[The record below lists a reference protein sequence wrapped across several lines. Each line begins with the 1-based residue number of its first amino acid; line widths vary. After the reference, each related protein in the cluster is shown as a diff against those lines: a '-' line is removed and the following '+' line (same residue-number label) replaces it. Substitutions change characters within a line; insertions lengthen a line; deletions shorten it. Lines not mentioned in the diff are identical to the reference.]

1 MGIKLEVSNAAF
13 RYFGSKDD
21 VFDEI
26 SFSLSDGDN
35 LCILGPNGCGKT
47 TLLKCIANLLTVS
60 KGEIIVDN
68 QNISQMKRHEI
79 AKNIGYIPQLHAPT
93 FPYTVLDAVLMGR
106 TAYVGL
112 MSTPSE
118 EDIEISREA
127 LRQLNIYHL
136 HDRPYTNISGGERQ
150 MVMFARVLAQK
161 TSILLLDEPTSHLD
175 FGNQNRFLNI
185 LKEITKNGLPSIM
198 TSHFPDHVFLV
209 ANKVAI
215 MNNGRILAFGTPDE
229 VVTEENLYNI
239 YGIKVKVLQLDSD
252 INRKICVPI
261 N

>member
-1 MGIKLEVSNAAF
+1 MGIKLEVKNAGF
-13 RYFGSKDD
+13 KYFGSDIT
-21 VFDEI
+21 VFNDI
-26 SFSLSDGDN
+26 NFTLSDGDN

-47 TLLKCIANLLTVS
+47 TLLKCIANLLTLTG
-60 KGEIIVDN
+60 GEITIEN
-68 QNISQMKRHEI
+68 RSLYNMKRHEI

-93 FPYTVLDAVLMGR
+93 FPYTVLDAVVMGR
-106 TAYVGL
+106 TAYIGL

-136 HDRPYTNISGGERQ
+136 QDRPYTNISGGERQ
-150 MVMFARVLAQK
+150 MVMFARVLAQQS
-161 TSILLLDEPTSHLD
+161 SILLLDEPTSHLD
-175 FGNQNRFLNI
+175 FGNQNRFLSI
-185 LKEITKNGLPSIM
+185 LKDITKNGLPSIM
-198 TSHFPDHVFLV
+198 TSHFPDHVFIV

-215 MNNGRILAFGTPDE
+215 MNKGQFLAFGTPDE

-239 YGIKVKVLQLDSD
+239 YGIKVKVLQLDSE

-261 N
+261 D

>member
-1 MGIKLEVSNAAF
+1 MGIKLEVKKAAF
-13 RYFGSKDD
+13 RYYGTKTD
-21 VFDEI
+21 VFKEI
-26 SFSLSDGDN
+26 SFTLSYGDN

-47 TLLKCIANLLTVS
+47 TLLKCIANLLTLTG
-60 KGEIIVDN
+60 GEIIVDN
-68 QNISQMKRHEI
+68 HNLCHMKRREI
-79 AKNIGYIPQLHAPT
+79 AKNIGYIPQLHTPT

-106 TAYVGL
+106 TAYIGM

-161 TSILLLDEPTSHLD
+161 SSILLLDEPTSHLD
-175 FGNQNRFLNI
+175 FGNQTRFLGI
-185 LKEITKNGLPSIM
+185 LKEITKKGLPSIM

-215 MNNGRILAFGTPDE
+215 MNNGRFLAVGTPDE
-229 VVTEENLYNI
+229 VVTEENLYSI

-252 INRKICVPI
+252 IKRKICVPI
-261 N
+261 E

>member
-1 MGIKLEVSNAAF
+1 MGIKLEVKNADF
-13 RYFGSKDD
+13 RYFGSKVD
-21 VFDEI
+21 VFKGI
-26 SFSLSDGDN
+26 SFTLSDGDN
-35 LCILGPNGCGKT
+35 MCILGPNGCGKT
-47 TLLKCIANLLTVS
+47 TLLKCIANLLTLTG
-60 KGEIIVDN
+60 GEIIVDN
-68 QNISQMKRHEI
+68 HNIGQMKRHEI
-79 AKNIGYIPQLHAPT
+79 AKNIGYIPQLHTPT

-118 EDIEISREA
+118 EDIEICRES

-136 HDRPYTNISGGERQ
+136 CDRPYTEISGGERQ
-150 MVMFARVLAQK
+150 MVMFARVLAQQS
-161 TSILLLDEPTSHLD
+161 SILLLDEPTSHLD
-175 FGNQNRFLNI
+175 FGNQNRFLGI
-185 LKEITKNGLPSIM
+185 LKQITRNGLPSIM

-215 MNNGRILAFGTPDE
+215 INKGKFLAFGTPEE

-261 N
+261 D

>member
-1 MGIKLEVSNAAF
+1 
-13 RYFGSKDD
+13 
-21 VFDEI
+21 
-26 SFSLSDGDN
+26 
-35 LCILGPNGCGKT
+35 
-47 TLLKCIANLLTVS
+47 
-60 KGEIIVDN
+60 
-68 QNISQMKRHEI
+68 MKRNEI
-79 AKNIGYIPQLHAPT
+79 ARNIGYIPQIHSPT

-136 HDRPYTNISGGERQ
+136 HDRPYTDISGGERQ

-161 TSILLLDEPTSHLD
+161 SALLLLDEPTSHLD
-175 FGNQNRFLNI
+175 FGNQNRFLGI
-185 LKEITKNGLPSIM
+185 LKEITQNGLPSIM

-215 MNNGRILAFGTPDE
+215 MNQGKFLAFGTPDE

-239 YGIKVKVLQLDSD
+239 YGIRVKVLQLDSD

-261 N
+261 D

>member
-1 MGIKLEVSNAAF
+1 MGVKLTVNNAAF
-13 RYFGSKDD
+13 RYYDTKVD
-21 VFDEI
+21 VFKGI
-26 SFSLSDGDN
+26 SFTLSDGDN

-47 TLLKCIANLLTVS
+47 TLLKCIANLLTLS
-60 KGEIIVDN
+60 AGDIIVDN
-68 QNISQMKRHEI
+68 HNVTQMKRHEI
-79 AKNIGYIPQLHAPT
+79 ARNIGYIPQLHTPT

-106 TAYVGL
+106 TAYIGM

-161 TSILLLDEPTSHLD
+161 SSILLLDEPTSHLD
-175 FGNQNRFLNI
+175 FGNQTRFLGI

-198 TSHFPDHVFLV
+198 TSHFPDHVFQV
-209 ANKVAI
+209 GNKVAV
-215 MNNGRILAFGTPDE
+215 MNQGQFLAFGTPDE

-261 N
+261 E